1 MSKLVL
7 LLVDGA
13 FFTLKTVLCQNNIF
27 GIHRFVWWLL
37 VIYNK
42 YNWLCCCLVEERRVR
57 FGGM

>member
-27 GIHRFVWWLL
+27 AINLAVLCLFF
-37 VIYNK
+37 ISNK
-42 YNWLCCCLVEERRVR
+42 IK
-57 FGGM
+57 